1 MFTLS
6 YSQKLTVG
14 FLLAVSMVAAIGG
27 AFFWNHL
34 TLAKA
39 KSSEENTR
47 EIMLKLESISSNIKD
62 SEILAIRYAG
72 TVGGS
77 FREVFGKSLY
87 TTEIKIVELRILTRE
102 NPKQQ
107 ERVRKLE
114 SLVHLLG
121 DSALTVVPVNSP
133 FWEKILGILEE
144 MKVAEKA
151 LFQERAAIFQTRI
164 DIGQIIILIFSIFNL
179 FLLTALFRILK
190 KESERRLNAEKSLS
204 DQNNLLESILNN
216 MADGV
221 FAIDK
226 EERIFLCN
234 ARILELV
241 GSIPVLQE
249 DWRIWIRKCGFT
261 IAKVDSSDGTNLE
274 DSLVV
279 IQEFFKRESSRFSM
293 HAVKPG
299 PEESILEVNVRLLKD
314 RLGDPIGRVVLVTE
328 VTDRFLK
335 ERQIKELNLRLE
347 KNLKKAE
354 NANRELEAFS
364 YSVSHDLRSPI
375 RGIDGFTKI
384 LVEDYSEVLDAEG
397 NRLLGVIM
405 KNTKVMGQLIDDLLE
420 FYRISKNDPK
430 LDPVDM
436 NRLVRD
442 CIVSLELNRPAFA
455 HDVHIAELSPA
466 YGDSPMI
473 KQVLMNL
480 ISNAFKYSSK
490 KNDAMV
496 EIGGSVGDGEN
507 TYYVRDNGA
516 GFDHQ
521 YAHKLF
527 KIFQRLH
534 SPDEFEGTGI
544 GLAIVEKIV
553 SRHGGRVWAEGEKNK
568 GATFYFTLPSEV

>member
-6 YSQKLTVG
+6 YSQKLTIG
-14 FLLAVSMVAAIGG
+14 FLLAVSMIAAIGG

-47 EIMLKLESISSNIKD
+47 EIILKLESISSNIKD

-72 TVGGS
+72 ANGAA
-77 FREVFGKSLY
+77 FREDFGRSLY

-114 SLVHLLG
+114 SLVHSLG
-121 DSALTVVPVNSP
+121 DSALAAVPVNSP
-133 FWEKILGILEE
+133 FWEKILGTLEE
-144 MKVAEKA
+144 MKIAEKS

-164 DIGQIIILIFSIFNL
+164 DIGQIIILVFSVFNL
-179 FLLTALFRILK
+179 FLLTALFQILK
-190 KESERRLNAEKSLS
+190 KESERRLNAEKNLS
-204 DQNNLLESILNN
+204 DQNSLLESILNN

-226 EERIFLCN
+226 KERIFLSN

-249 DWRIWIRKCGFT
+249 DWRVWIRKGGLT
-261 IAKVDSSDGTNLE
+261 IARVDSPDGTNLE
-274 DSLVV
+274 DSLVG
-279 IQEFFKRESSRFSM
+279 IQEFFKKESSKFSV
-293 HAVKPG
+293 HVIKPG

-314 RLGDPIGRVVLVTE
+314 RLGDPIGRVILLTE

-420 FYRISKNDPK
+420 FYRISKNEPK
-430 LDPVDM
+430 SDPVDM

-442 CIVSLELNRPAFA
+442 CIVSLELNRATFV
-455 HDVHIAELSPA
+455 HDVQIAELSPA
-466 YGDSPMI
+466 YGDSSML
-473 KQVLMNL
+473 KQVFMNL

-490 KNDAMV
+490 KNGALV
-496 EIGGSVGDGEN
+496 EIGGSIGDGEN

-534 SPDEFEGTGI
+534 SSDEFEGTGI